1 MELTGLPAAQALSER
16 LRPEIEALRARGV
29 TPRLAV
35 VRVGARPDDLSY
47 GKAIARRFA
56 GAGCEVKNVVLPED
70 CGQSAL
76 IHAVALLDGD
86 RAIHGILVL
95 RPLPPEIDA
104 SRVAALISPEKDVDG
119 MNPASLGR
127 ILLGEGNA
135 FAPCTAEAVV
145 ALLDHYG
152 ISLTG
157 KRVTIV
163 GRSAVVGRPLM
174 ALLLAR
180 DATVS
185 VCHTKTAD
193 VACACRE
200 ADILVAC
207 AGRPGLVTAQHVG
220 ALCTIID
227 VGVSVVEGR
236 LAGDAAADA
245 RAKAL
250 NFSPVPGGVGALT
263 GAVLLAHTVRA
274 AGRAV

>member
-1 MELTGLPAAQALSER
+1 MELAGLPAAQALAER
-16 LRPEIEALRARGV
+16 VRPEIESLGSRGV

-35 VRVGARPDDLSY
+35 VRAGARPDDLSY
-47 GKAIARRFA
+47 EKAIAKRFA
-56 GAGCEVKNVVLPED
+56 AAGCEIRHAVLPED

-76 IHAVALLDGD
+76 VREIALLDGD
-86 RAIHGILVL
+86 KTVHGILVL
-95 RPLPPEIDA
+95 RPLPPQIDA
-104 SRVAALISPEKDVDG
+104 ARVASLVSPEKDVDG

-127 ILLGEGNA
+127 ILLGERDA

-145 ALLDHYG
+145 ALLDHYE
-152 ISLTG
+152 IPLAG

-193 VACACRE
+193 LACACHE

-207 AGRPGLVTAQHVG
+207 AGRPGLVTAEHVG
-220 ALCTIID
+220 ACCTVVD
-227 VGVSVVEGR
+227 VGVNMVEGR
-236 LAGDAAADA
+236 LTGDVAAAA

-274 AGRAV
+274 AGKAV